1 MVEWAPNHL
10 KDPVISQTPNLN
22 SHWFKFSHSPSAQ
35 FALQIELLTFIG
47 LANLLATTGAL
58 KERFGV
64 GKNIVQLSN
73 KY

>member
-22 SHWFKFSHSPSAQ
+22 SHWFKFSHPPPAH
-35 FALQIELLTFIG
+35 FALQITLLAFAG